1 MSASPSRTLDDQL
14 LADFHRGADGRDP
27 RAHQLEAVGNTVRA
41 LGATKASSSFLFQHA
56 AGSGKS
62 LTIALLVLQ
71 LLRQRP
77 GYACVVVVNDRR
89 QLDDQL
95 GEILQHFLGTRHGKR
110 VRRVTSV
117 AELTTAIRRSATQHR
132 RRLRRAAGSR
142 KGGSKDGVRGGGG
155 GGGHDEGAGASD
167 RDSDSTSDSTS
178 DSDSDSS
185 VDGDGDGPEVIVTT
199 LQKFN
204 HASSS
209 PSDTT
214 ASDSA
219 SASKS
224 RKRRRQNGSSSKR
237 VAVVVD
243 EVGG

>member
-142 KGGSKDGVRGGGG
+142 KGGRKDGVRGGG

>member
-155 GGGHDEGAGASD
+155 GGHDEGAGASD

>member
-1 MSASPSRTLDDQL
+1 MSASPTRTLNDQL

-41 LGATKASSSFLFQHA
+41 LGATKASSSFLYQHA

-117 AELTTAIRRSATQHR
+117 DELTTCIRRSATQHR

-142 KGGSKDGVRGGGG
+142 KGGSKC
-155 GGGHDEGAGASD
+155 GGHDD
-167 RDSDSTSDSTS
+167 RDHDSDSTSDIES
-178 DSDSDSS
+178 D
-185 VDGDGDGPEVIVTT
+185 DGDGSDGPEVIVTT

-204 HASSS
+204 HVSSS
-209 PSDTT
+209 PSDIV

-219 SASKS
+219 SASK
-224 RKRRRQNGSSSKR
+224 RRRRNGSSSKR
-237 VAVVVD
+237 VAIVVD